1 MNLLFIGV
9 GGFFGAISRFA
20 LNEFIIK
27 LLPNTIALG
36 TLSINVIGCLLIGLY
51 LGNSI
56 PIKDSSYYFFVIGF
70 LGSFTTMSAFT
81 HQTVELINTNTF
93 LATSYI
99 ISTIFLCILATY
111 IGTLISR

>member
-1 MNLLFIGV
+1 MNLLFIGI
-9 GGFFGAISRFA
+9 GGFLGAISRFA
-20 LNEFIIK
+20 LSEFIIK
-27 LLPNTIALG
+27 LLPNTITLG

-81 HQTVELINTNTF
+81 HQTVELIYTNTF